1 MLHEDIESK
10 EAIGVVAEKSE
21 VVFSEASQGGSASE
35 DDQSID
41 DLDGEE
47 VAEVDLAEE
56 EARDGDENEAPA
68 DYEAPDGEHRA
79 DLPNIEVALK
89 QRAPTC
95 PLDLPFSVVRRIMKA
110 AAPQKRF
117 TPDLIAAFARGG
129 GAFALF
135 LLSAC
140 QESTETTGKTT
151 IRPTDVI
158 NGLKACGFPELAEEV
173 RVHLNITVV
182 KPKKK
187 KASRK
192 RK

>member
-1 MLHEDIESK
+1 MLHEDIEPK
-10 EAIGVVAEKSE
+10 EAIDVVAET
-21 VVFSEASQGGSASE
+21 SEAVLSEAHPEESAPE
-35 DDQSID
+35 DDESID
-41 DLDGEE
+41 DLEE
-47 VAEVDLAEE
+47 EEAAEVDLAEE
-56 EARDGDENEAPA
+56 EARDGDENEAPVDNEGA
-68 DYEAPDGEHRA
+68 DGEPKA
-79 DLPNIEVALK
+79 GFPNLEAAYK

-187 KASRK
+187 KSTRRRK
-192 RK
+192 

>member
-1 MLHEDIESK
+1 MVHEDIGSEETTGVLPENSGNSIR
-10 EAIGVVAEKSE
+10 EADS
-21 VVFSEASQGGSASE
+21 GSSSPE
-35 DDQSID
+35 DDESLD
-41 DLDGEE
+41 DLLEE
-47 VAEVDLAEE
+47 ESAEVDLAEE
-56 EARDGDENEAPA
+56 EVRNDDENEAPFDNREPNA
-68 DYEAPDGEHRA
+68 APASEA
-79 DLPNIEVALK
+79 VASFK

-95 PLDLPFSVVRRIMKA
+95 PLDLPVSVVRRIMKA

-117 TPDLIAAFARGG
+117 TPDLISAFARGG
-129 GAFALF
+129 GAFALY

-187 KASRK
+187 KSTRK
-192 RK
+192 R

>member
-10 EAIGVVAEKSE
+10 EAIGVVAESSE
-21 VVFSEASQGGSASE
+21 VVFSDASQTESASE

-41 DLDGEE
+41 DLEGEG

-56 EARDGDENEAPA
+56 EAMVGDENEAPA
-68 DYEAPDGEHRA
+68 DNEALDGEPRA
-79 DLPNIEVALK
+79 EFASLDIALK
-89 QRAPTC
+89 QRAPAC

-158 NGLKACGFPELAEEV
+158 NGLIACGFPELAEEV